1 MKRRLLWTRFA
12 YWLGIIGDVI
22 AAAAMLFPQ
31 IDTSLFTEDII
42 SNPLLGLGTRR
53 GVNLM
58 IGWTALLYWADRKPV
73 ERKDILLLTIFPV
86 EALRLA
92 YLIYAIA
99 SGFASLRKAVP
110 GLVIEI
116 AFIVIFAIGY
126 WNARLAEE
134 PIRMKRIER

>member
-1 MKRRLLWTRFA
+1 MKKRLFWTRFA

-22 AAAAMLFPQ
+22 ASAAMLFPQ
-31 IDTSLFTEDII
+31 IDTSLFTGDII
-42 SNPLLGLGTRR
+42 SNPLFGLGTRR
-53 GVNLM
+53 GAHLM

-86 EALRLA
+86 EALRLT

-99 SGFASLRKAVP
+99 SGFASPRKVVP

-116 AFIVIFAIGY
+116 IFIVIFAIGY

-134 PIRMKRIER
+134 PLRVKGIER